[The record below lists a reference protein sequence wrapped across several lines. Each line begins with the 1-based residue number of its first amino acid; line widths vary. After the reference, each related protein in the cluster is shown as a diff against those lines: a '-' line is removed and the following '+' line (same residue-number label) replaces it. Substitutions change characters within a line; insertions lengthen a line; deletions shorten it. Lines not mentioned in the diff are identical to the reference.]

1 MHRVS
6 SSLTRGHG
14 AGAAL
19 LTFIVSLPLRTFPTQ
34 RHASNA
40 PPVMGS
46 WRVEWW
52 LDGGRTSGAHCGG
65 GGAGGSFSAGVAQAS
80 LRVASR
86 TERLWISARRLVCS
100 PPHTSPSFQYSTMGG
115 VYRLEVSSRPSPS
128 GETASAANVVL
139 LPPHASSPLSNGT
152 EGGCE
157 AAQERV
163 YVREG
168 WCGTVEGGG
177 ELE

>member
-1 MHRVS
+1 MVVPTEH
-6 SSLTRGHG
+6 TAAG
-14 AGAAL
+14 AGRGGRSALGWLKPLFGSRAGLSDFGSQRVAWSAL
-19 LTFIVSLPLRTFPTQ
+19 LPS
-34 RHASNA
+34 
-40 PPVMGS
+40 
-46 WRVEWW
+46 
-52 LDGGRTSGAHCGG
+52 
-65 GGAGGSFSAGVAQAS
+65 
-80 LRVASR
+80 
-86 TERLWISARRLVCS
+86 
-100 PPHTSPSFQYSTMGG
+100 HTSPSFQYSTMGG

-128 GETASAANVVL
+128 AETASAANVVL

>member
-100 PPHTSPSFQYSTMGG
+100 PPSSHLTFVPVQHNGRSLQARSKFTSQSQRRDRQRGERGLAPTSRELSSLERNGG
-115 VYRLEVSSRPSPS
+115 RMR
-128 GETASAANVVL
+128 GNAGA
-139 LPPHASSPLSNGT
+139 
-152 EGGCE
+152 
-157 AAQERV
+157 RV
-163 YVREG
+163 
-168 WCGTVEGGG
+168 CT
-177 ELE
+177 